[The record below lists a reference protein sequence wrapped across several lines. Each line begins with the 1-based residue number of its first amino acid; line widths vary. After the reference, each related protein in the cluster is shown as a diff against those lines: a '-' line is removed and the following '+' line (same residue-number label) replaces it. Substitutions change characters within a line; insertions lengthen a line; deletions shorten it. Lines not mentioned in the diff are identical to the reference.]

1 MYVSTYLSS
10 PLARV
15 SICKTFAEQ
24 NAKIF
29 FRCASVLREK
39 QQFAQS
45 FAKVISRKDALFCFC
60 ATRVLLN
67 SAISLKSYVCIS
79 WNWKVL
85 ADFWILEK
93 SCFDHFYIFY
103 QWQSRLVRM
112 SWGPTLFIPLL
123 PNCLTNCLHNFL
135 QTRLD

>member
-24 NAKIF
+24 NAFF
-29 FRCASVLREK
+29 FRFASVLGEK
-39 QQFAQS
+39 TAICAIICKSHFAQRCP
-45 FAKVISRKDALFCFC
+45 I
-60 ATRVLLN
+60 LLLHN
-67 SAISLKSYVCIS
+67 SAILLKSYVCIS

-93 SCFDHFYIFY
+93 SCFDHFYIFD
-103 QWQSRLVRM
+103 QWQSRLVRI